1 MPINQS
7 LKLTVCNHKFI
18 HQAIRLAYKVGY
30 SSYGER
36 LKETEKEI
44 KGTGWKILCN
54 SADYKDTNEYSYK
67 AVAFI
72 NEKTKEI
79 HVATAGT
86 DPKSVYDLIDDVR
99 GVYGHG
105 YISKIKPMKAFIDKI
120 VNKVDVKGYKYT
132 TSGHSLG
139 AVVSDLTAAE
149 IASRNLNLIESTT
162 FDNPGSYPAIDYAT
176 KNKFFSNEARGKIYS
191 LAKYCKVI
199 NAAPNLINE
208 TNNQFAASQPKLA
221 LPKNDLGNGYIS
233 WMAES
238 LRKLCKPLSA
248 TENMLNSY
256 LGFNKVSHALYK
268 ISETVNS
275 TSNLLK
281 KLSTTAQSHGLDNFK
296 HCKILPVKHRYN
308 NNMVE
313 LDSTEEEKLQKIC
326 STGSNDIVVECTN
339 TKDEDLKTYVVFN
352 AYNYPDMKNPVCKV
366 EDSNFPSFECYDHA
380 HTDLFDQIDGA
391 CTNWST
397 EVD

>member
-30 SSYGER
+30 SSYGQR
-36 LKETEKEI
+36 LKETEKAI

-54 SADYKDTNEYSYK
+54 SADYQDTHKYGYK

-72 NEKTKEI
+72 NEQTREV

-86 DPKSVYDLIDDVR
+86 DLKNINDLGDDVR

-105 YISKIKPMKAFIDKI
+105 YISKIEPMKAFIDKI
-120 VNKVDVKGYKYT
+120 VNKVDAKGYKYT

-149 IASRNLNLIESTT
+149 IVSRNLDLVKSTT
-162 FDNPGSYPAIDYAT
+162 FENPGSYPVLNYAT
-176 KNKFFSNEARGKIYS
+176 KNKIFSNEAREKIYS
-191 LAKYCKVI
+191 LAKHCEVI

-208 TNNQFAASQPKLA
+208 TNTQFAASQPKLA
-221 LPKNDLGNGYIS
+221 LSKNGFGNSYIS
-233 WMAES
+233 CVAEN
-238 LRKLCKPLSA
+238 LRKLCKPLNA
-248 TENMLNSY
+248 TENILNSY
-256 LGFNKVSHALYK
+256 FGFNKISCVLHK

-275 TSNLLK
+275 TSDLLK
-281 KLSTTAQSHGLDNFK
+281 KVSITGHSHGLSNFES
-296 HCKILPVKHRYN
+296 CKILDVKDRGN
-308 NNMVE
+308 NVVE
-313 LDSTEEEKLQKIC
+313 LDSTEGDKLENVC
-326 STGSNDIVVECTN
+326 STGNDGILVERKNSEKELESFVVY
-339 TKDEDLKTYVVFN
+339 DTYK
-352 AYNYPDMKNPVCKV
+352 YCDIEKPVCEV
-366 EDSNFPSFECYDHA
+366 EHQSLTSFVCYDHVS
-380 HTDLFDQIDGA
+380 TDGFDQINGV
-391 CTNWST
+391 CTDWST

>member
-30 SSYGER
+30 SSYSER

-44 KGTGWKILCN
+44 KSTGWKILCN
-54 SADYKDTNEYSYK
+54 SADYEDTNECSYK

-86 DPKSVYDLIDDVR
+86 DPKSANDLIDDVR

-120 VNKVDVKGYKYT
+120 VNNADVKDYKYT

-149 IASRNLNLIESTT
+149 IASRNLNLVESTT
-162 FDNPGSYPAIDYAT
+162 FDNPGSYPALDYAT
-176 KNKFFSNEARGKIYS
+176 KNKFFSNEAREKIYS
-191 LAKYCKVI
+191 LSKYCKVI
-199 NAAPNLINE
+199 NAVPNLINE
-208 TNNQFAASQPKLA
+208 TNNQFAAIQPKLA
-221 LPKNDLGNGYIS
+221 LPKNGFGNDYIS
-233 WMAES
+233 SIAAS
-238 LRKLCKPLSA
+238 FKKICKPLNA
-248 TENMLNSY
+248 TENILNSY
-256 LGFNKVSHALYK
+256 FGFNKVSCALYK
-268 ISETVNS
+268 ISEAVNS
-275 TSNLLK
+275 TSDLLK
-281 KLSTTAQSHGLDNFK
+281 KVSITSRSHGLSNFED
-296 HCKILPVKHRYN
+296 CKTFGVNDRN
-308 NNMVE
+308 NNVVE
-313 LDSTEEEKLQKIC
+313 LDSTEGDKLENVC
-326 STGSNDIVVECTN
+326 STGNDGVLVERKNTEKELESFVVY
-339 TKDEDLKTYVVFN
+339 D
-352 AYNYPDMKNPVCKV
+352 AYRYSDMLEPVCQA
-366 EDSNFPSFECYDHA
+366 EHPSLPSFVCYDHVS
-380 HTDLFDQIDGA
+380 TNGFDQINGV
-391 CTNWST
+391 CTDWST

>member
-36 LKETEKEI
+36 LKETEKAI

-54 SADYKDTNEYSYK
+54 SADYQDTHKYGYK

-72 NEKTKEI
+72 NEQTREV

-86 DPKSVYDLIDDVR
+86 DPKNVNDLRDDIH
-99 GVYGHG
+99 GVYMHG
-105 YISKIKPMKAFIDKI
+105 NISKIKPMKAFIDKV
-120 VNKVDVKGYKYT
+120 VNKINVEGYKYT

-149 IASRNLNLIESTT
+149 IVSRNLNLVESTT
-162 FDNPGSYPAIDYAT
+162 FDNPGSYQALDYAT
-176 KNKFFSNEARGKIYS
+176 KNKFFPNEAREKIYS

-208 TNNQFAASQPKLA
+208 TNDQFAASQPKLA

-233 WMAES
+233 WMADNF
-238 LRKLCKPLSA
+238 RKLCKPLNA
-248 TENMLNSY
+248 TENILNSY
-256 LGFNKVSHALYK
+256 FGFNKVSGVLHK

-275 TSNLLK
+275 TSDLLK
-281 KLSTTAQSHGLDNFK
+281 KVSITGHSHGLSNFEN
-296 HCKILPVKHRYN
+296 CKILDVKDRGN
-308 NNMVE
+308 NVVE
-313 LDSTEEEKLQKIC
+313 LDSTEESKLENVC
-326 STGSNDIVVECTN
+326 STGNDGVLVERKNTEKDLASFVVY
-339 TKDEDLKTYVVFN
+339 D
-352 AYNYPDMKNPVCKV
+352 AYRYSDIQTPIY
-366 EDSNFPSFECYDHA
+366 EAEHQSLTSFVCYDHVS
-380 HTDLFDQIDGA
+380 TDGFAKINGA
-391 CTNWST
+391 CTDWST

>member
-54 SADYKDTNEYSYK
+54 SADYEDTNKCSYK

-86 DPKSVYDLIDDVR
+86 DPKSVNDLTDDVR

-120 VNKVDVKGYKYT
+120 VNNADVKNYKYT

-149 IASRNLNLIESTT
+149 IASRNLNLVESTT
-162 FDNPGSYPAIDYAT
+162 FDNPGSYPALDYAT
-176 KNKFFSNEARGKIYS
+176 KNKFFPNEAREKIYA

-199 NAAPNLINE
+199 NAVPNLINE
-208 TNNQFAASQPKLA
+208 TNNQFAAIQPKLA
-221 LPKNDLGNGYIS
+221 LPKNGFGNDYIS
-233 WMAES
+233 SIAAS
-238 LRKLCKPLSA
+238 FKKICKPLNA
-248 TENMLNSY
+248 TENILNSY
-256 LGFNKVSHALYK
+256 FGFNKVSCALYK
-268 ISETVNS
+268 ISEAVNS
-275 TSNLLK
+275 TSDLLK
-281 KLSTTAQSHGLDNFK
+281 KVSITSRSHGLSNFES
-296 HCKILPVKHRYN
+296 CKILDVKDRGN
-308 NNMVE
+308 DVVE
-313 LDSTEEEKLQKIC
+313 LDSTEVEKLENVC
-326 STGSNDIVVECTN
+326 STGNDGVLVERKN
-339 TKDEDLKTYVVFN
+339 TEKDLKSFVVYD
-352 AYNYPDMKNPVCKV
+352 AYRYSDIQMPIS
-366 EDSNFPSFECYDHA
+366 EAEHQSLTSFVCYDHA
-380 HTDLFDQIDGA
+380 STGGFDKINGA
-391 CTNWST
+391 CTDWST

>member
-36 LKETEKEI
+36 LKETEKAI

-54 SADYKDTNEYSYK
+54 SADYQDTHKYGYK

-72 NEKTKEI
+72 NEQTREV

-86 DPKSVYDLIDDVR
+86 DPKSVSDLVDDVR

-105 YISKIKPMKAFIDKI
+105 YISKIKPMKAFIDKV

-149 IASRNLNLIESTT
+149 ITSRNLNLIESTT
-162 FDNPGSYPAIDYAT
+162 FENPGSHPALDYAT
-176 KNKFFSNEARGKIYS
+176 KNKFFPNEAREKIYS

-199 NAAPNLINE
+199 NAVPNLINE
-208 TNNQFAASQPKLA
+208 TNDQLAASQPKLA
-221 LPKNDLGNGYIS
+221 LPKNDFSNGYIS
-233 WMAES
+233 WMADNF
-238 LRKLCKPLSA
+238 RKLCKPLSA

-256 LGFNKVSHALYK
+256 FGFNKVSCVLHK
-268 ISETVNS
+268 MSETINS
-275 TSNLLK
+275 TSDLLK
-281 KLSTTAQSHGLDNFK
+281 KVSVTGHSHGLSNFEN
-296 HCKILPVKHRYN
+296 CQILDVKNCGN
-308 NNMVE
+308 NVVE
-313 LDSTEEEKLQKIC
+313 LDSTEGKKLENVC
-326 STGSNDIVVECTN
+326 STGNDGVLVERKNTEKDLESFIVY
-339 TKDEDLKTYVVFN
+339 DTYK
-352 AYNYPDMKNPVCKV
+352 YSDIRTPVCEV
-366 EDSNFPSFECYDHA
+366 EYQSLTSFVCYDHVS
-380 HTDLFDQIDGA
+380 TDGFAKINGA
-391 CTNWST
+391 CTDWST